1 MSLLYH
7 PTTLTLLAKFKKTGQ
22 KHLLETLLILLID
35 NTTHINISFLRRLL
49 QEHAILPCKS
59 LEENKLE
66 TIIKTKFV
74 SKKDRNG
81 ILLCVAKNPEA
92 TKYANLLIQNRSRP
106 PSTFGNEDCENFIV
120 ELEFHE
126 TDQSTYKVEHPAI
139 DENSDKYIKFTSILD
154 ESLKDHINNT
164 FVDNS
169 EALEDPFLFKSAPD
183 FESVKKQRA
192 RKLKQEIK
200 QENTLAFQKVK
211 VDAPATT
218 SKLFSPLTLKNA
230 IFVYDPSRIHLDTL
244 RKRDDLANPVSLQ
257 FIKHF
262 DQTRPPIYQK
272 RGTLLKKK
280 VFSFHKIPEVLS
292 YEEDSSASWEAVDES
307 SLTMEESSETETNE
321 DEEWIERDS
330 EDAEVTRYNK
340 KPHLLF
346 QEVQVKTYFEPE
358 KFKNAN
364 LVCSADFSDGLQAEL
379 IKYERDFQNQ
389 EELVKVFSDFYN
401 VLPEAVFSK
410 LTEAGSKV

>member
-1 MSLLYH
+1 M
-7 PTTLTLLAKFKKTGQ
+7 
-22 KHLLETLLILLID
+22 
-35 NTTHINISFLRRLL
+35 
-49 QEHAILPCKS
+49 
-59 LEENKLE
+59 
-66 TIIKTKFV
+66 
-74 SKKDRNG
+74 
-81 ILLCVAKNPEA
+81 
-92 TKYANLLIQNRSRP
+92 
-106 PSTFGNEDCENFIV
+106 
-120 ELEFHE
+120 
-126 TDQSTYKVEHPAI
+126 
-139 DENSDKYIKFTSILD
+139 
-154 ESLKDHINNT
+154 KDHINNT